1 MDLFA
6 GLAGQELLV
15 ILLFAGVF
23 FLLPIFALLNV
34 IRSDFRGQN
43 DELIWVIVILFLNII
58 GALLYLIVGRK
69 QRTS

>member
-1 MDLFA
+1 M

-15 ILLFAGVF
+15 ILLFVGVF
-23 FLLPIFALLNV
+23 FLLPIFALVNV

-43 DELIWVIVILFLNII
+43 DKLIWVIVIPFLNII
-58 GALLYLIVGRK
+58 RALLYLIVGRK